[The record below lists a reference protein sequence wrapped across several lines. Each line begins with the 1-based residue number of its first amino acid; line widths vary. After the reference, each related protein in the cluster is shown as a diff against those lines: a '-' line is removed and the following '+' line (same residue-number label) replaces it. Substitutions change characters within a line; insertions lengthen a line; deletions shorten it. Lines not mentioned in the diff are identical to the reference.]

1 MEEREWRPKWL
12 RWTKLFR
19 TVRTT
24 LNIEFKDEMGNQRGS
39 WKGGVLG
46 VGCEVTPEEKKNR
59 DFETPLRRYEEKV
72 NKIHDY
78 CR

>member
-1 MEEREWRPKWL
+1 
-12 RWTKLFR
+12 
-19 TVRTT
+19 
-24 LNIEFKDEMGNQRGS
+24 MGNQRGS

-46 VGCEVTPEEKKNR
+46 AGCEVTPEEKKNR

>member
-1 MEEREWRPKWL
+1 
-12 RWTKLFR
+12 
-19 TVRTT
+19 
-24 LNIEFKDEMGNQRGS
+24 MGNQRGS

-46 VGCEVTPEEKKNR
+46 IGCEVTPEEKKNQ

-72 NKIHDY
+72 NKMHDY